1 MSVPRPADAAIG
13 PAPYL
18 SLRASLARQAE
29 ALERRGSAEAA
40 AALRVEVE
48 TWWEAQRRWDEEAAR
63 LLAVHHE
70 IANALVGVRG
80 HTQLLLM
87 GPVGQQP
94 AVRERLEVVIRESGR
109 IQEAAGRIRD
119 LWPAKGRDP
128 RSDCGT
134 G

>member
-1 MSVPRPADAAIG
+1 MSLPRPAPGAIA

-18 SLRASLARQAE
+18 GLHESLMREAE
-29 ALERRGSAEAA
+29 ALDGRGDAEAA
-40 AALRVEVE
+40 GALRAAVE
-48 TWWEAQRRWDEEAAR
+48 TWWEAQRRWDEEVSR
-63 LLAVHHE
+63 VLGVHHE

-119 LWPAKGRDP
+119 LKTALGGPDAPARAA
-128 RSDCGT
+128 
-134 G
+134 